1 MNEEELK
8 RLLLKEEK
16 VEKIRLENIKDYYFL
31 IKFLTDKETLVRVNA
46 TKLLFSADYIPTD
59 KIIEEYLKNH
69 DTLIKDVIVNKLQYF
84 IPILH
89 TYLIKNESFDLIF
102 DILSTLQAKKI
113 FSAISKAHIV
123 TPVLAT
129 LTEIA
134 IRTCHSSL
142 SNYND
147 TFINF
152 HFIDEQSKELKKILS
167 YRLKQTNPIFTELTL
182 LTITQFPELA
192 YLFVKQ
198 VREIILTSNVEE
210 HIKYGSII
218 LMHLDEPK
226 HADVLVSR
234 LSNFKD
240 AVDTQ
245 LAIIEALG
253 NLGSEKAIG
262 ILVNQFEKGDPAA
275 YYAARSLALIGNGA
289 LPSLITALE
298 KDRNIP
304 YIIESMKRIGESSYD
319 YLMGA
324 LQKGKRN
331 VRRNAAQC
339 LTLVMSQKYG
349 YEGAIRLLTT
359 QLAGKNPS
367 ILEAVTQ
374 ALLTLGT
381 PSIKVLIEE
390 LIDDDLQLRKN
401 AVEVLQY
408 FGTNNIELALDGF
421 LESDLIQGVKLGIIL
436 YLYYPSKE
444 LQELGYSFAFHKGKI
459 RSKDDVIFAL
469 LTKSLKEIDP
479 EIREKSC
486 DLLSHLGTKS
496 VPILS
501 SILSDP
507 NIRLRRKAVE
517 SLRKIKSKRALISLI
532 KAAKDHDD
540 GIAEISTRALGELQ
554 DPGVIDVIINNMKRS
569 KALVR
574 EASIYAAVKI
584 GSPIVKKLSQQLT
597 SSNHHLV
604 KSTINALSKM
614 ESKTLEIILPNLKS
628 AEDKWFN
635 NLRKVVEMMGKS
647 AIGPLRKFY
656 KKERNK
662 KAKERLVLLL
672 AIAQDIEIIQ
682 ETINQIVEG
691 NARIGV
697 SSLNYL
703 GANSVDSIV
712 KELGKM
718 AANPRKLFIE
728 KSKGLR
734 AELVVGILNKIKN
747 SKKLKSINKLIVKSH
762 TRVIRRYCQDNHIKY
777 SEFTEEMVN

>member
-16 VEKIRLENIKDYYFL
+16 VEKIQLETIKDYHIL
-31 IKFLTDKETLVRVNA
+31 IKFLTDRDTLLRVNA
-46 TKLLFSADYIPTD
+46 AKLLFSTDFVPTD
-59 KIIEEYLKNH
+59 KIIQEYLKTK
-69 DTLIKDVIVNKLQYF
+69 DTLIKEVIINKLPHF

-89 TYLIKNESFDLIF
+89 SYLIKDDSFETIF
-102 DILSTLQAKKI
+102 EILSTLQANKI
-113 FSAISKAHIV
+113 FSAISKAEIV

-129 LTEIA
+129 LTEVA
-134 IRTCHSSL
+134 IRTCHPSL
-142 SNYND
+142 SNYKD

-152 HFIDEQSKELKKILS
+152 QFIDEQSKDIKKILS
-167 YRLKQTNPIFTELTL
+167 YRLKQSNPIFTELTL

-192 YLFVKQ
+192 HLFVKQ
-198 VREIILTSNVEE
+198 VRDVILNSKSEE
-210 HIKYGSII
+210 NIRYGSIV

-226 HADVLVSR
+226 HSDVLITR
-234 LSNFKD
+234 LASFKD
-240 AVDTQ
+240 SVDTQ
-245 LAIIEALG
+245 LAIVEALG

-262 ILVNQFEKGDPAA
+262 ILVEQFDKGDPVA

-298 KDRNIP
+298 QDRNVP
-304 YIIESMKRIGESSYD
+304 YIIESMKRIGDSSYD
-319 YLMGA
+319 YLMNA

-408 FGTNNIELALDGF
+408 FGISNIELALDGF
-421 LESDLIQGVKLGIIL
+421 LESDLVQGVKLGIIL
-436 YLYYPSKE
+436 YLYYPSAE
-444 LQELGYSFAFHKGKI
+444 LRDLGYSFAFHGDKL
-459 RSKDDVIFAL
+459 RSKDEEIFNL
-469 LTKSLKEIDP
+469 LVKSLKEIDP

-486 DLLSHLGTKS
+486 ELLSHCGTKS

-532 KAAKDHDD
+532 KAAKDSDD
-540 GIAEISTRALGELQ
+540 SIAEISTRALGELE
-554 DPGVIDVIINNMKRS
+554 DPGVIEVIINNMKRS
-569 KALVR
+569 KELVR

-597 SSNHHLV
+597 SPNQHLV
-604 KSTINALSKM
+604 KSTISALSKM
-614 ESKTLEIILPNLKS
+614 ESKTLELILPQLKS
-628 AEDKWFN
+628 ADVKWFN
-635 NLRKVVEMMGKS
+635 NFRKVIEKMEKT
-647 AIGPLRKFY
+647 AIIPLRKFY
-656 KKERNK
+656 KKEKNK
-662 KAKERLVLLL
+662 KAKERLILLL
-672 AIAQDIEIIQ
+672 GVAQDTDIVQ
-682 ETINQIVEG
+682 ESINQIIEG
-691 NARIGV
+691 NSKIGI

-703 GANSVDSIV
+703 GALSVDKIV
-712 KELGKM
+712 AILGKLT
-718 AANPRKLFIE
+718 ANLRKQFIE
-728 KSKGLR
+728 KSKGLKS
-734 AELVVGILNKIKN
+734 EIVVDILSKTKS
-747 SKKLKSINKLIVKSH
+747 SKKLKSLNNVILKNH
-762 TRVIRRYCQDNHIKY
+762 TRAIRKYCQDHQIKFN
-777 SEFTEEMVN
+777 EFIQEF